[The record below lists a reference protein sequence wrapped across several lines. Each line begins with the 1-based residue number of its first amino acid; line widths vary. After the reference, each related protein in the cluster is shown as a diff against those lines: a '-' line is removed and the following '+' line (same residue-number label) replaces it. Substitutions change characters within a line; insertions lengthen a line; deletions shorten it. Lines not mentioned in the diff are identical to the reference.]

1 MSKIEFKK
9 FLNLL
14 AFIAIVAVA
23 ISLLIGTIF
32 GGEVAGAFSLVA
44 QCIAYF
50 VTAVYGFYYVSSMRN
65 TVITIVYVA
74 AVVAIIVLLII

>member
-14 AFIAIVAVA
+14 AFIAIFAVAV
-23 ISLLIGTIF
+23 SLLIGRIF
-32 GGEVAGAFSLVA
+32 GGDVAHAFSLVA

-50 VTAVYGFYYVSSMRN
+50 VTAVYAFYYVNAMRN
-65 TVITIVYVA
+65 TVLTIIYVV
-74 AVVAIIVLLII
+74 AVVAIVVLLIV

>member
-14 AFIAIVAVA
+14 AFIAVVAVA
-23 ISLLIGTIF
+23 FSLLIGTLF
-32 GGEVAGAFSLVA
+32 GGEVATAFSIVA

-50 VTAVYGFYYVSSMRN
+50 VTAVYAFYYVSAMRN
-65 TVITIVYVA
+65 TAITIVYIL
-74 AVVAIIVLLII
+74 AVIAIIVLLII

>member
-14 AFIAIVAVA
+14 AFIAVVAVA
-23 ISLLIGTIF
+23 ISLLIGTLF
-32 GGEVAGAFSLVA
+32 GGDVAHAFSIVA

-50 VTAVYGFYYVSSMRN
+50 VTAVYAFYYVSSMRN
-65 TVITIVYVA
+65 TVVTIVYIV
-74 AVVAIIVLLII
+74 AVVAIIVLLIV

>member
-14 AFIAIVAVA
+14 AFIAIIAVAV
-23 ISLLIGTIF
+23 SLLIGTLF

-50 VTAVYGFYYVSSMRN
+50 VTAIYGFYYVNSMRN
-65 TVITIVYVA
+65 AVITIVYIV
-74 AVVAIIVLLII
+74 AVVAIIVLLIV